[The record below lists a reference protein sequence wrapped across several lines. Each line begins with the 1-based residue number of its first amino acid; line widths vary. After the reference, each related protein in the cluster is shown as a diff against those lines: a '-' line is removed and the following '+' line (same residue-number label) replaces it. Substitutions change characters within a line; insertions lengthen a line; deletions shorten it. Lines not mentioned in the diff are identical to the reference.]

1 MASAPVDVSCSSTPA
16 ASSSEPP
23 LTPPI
28 SESTV
33 PSSSPKSI
41 FKPPESSRESIVSSS
56 QLTSPLVV
64 SPAKSVD
71 TTDPRNALFDDH
83 VASSHVPGSLHL
95 APDSTIQRLVEKQG
109 YITVIRQLAEDLAH
123 RDRELVTFRRRAEER
138 ERALRKM
145 LLEVEVSNAD
155 IEKRLVSATLQR
167 KPSKDTMRSGDGM
180 SYTESIDEM
189 MHQALTEEDA
199 FSLADDASG
208 VLDYGEGDLDLT
220 PRQTVR
226 RETDTVSINSN
237 ASKRSSRGWKGLF
250 AGRGPV
256 DGEAVKA
263 RRAAAALSTVKKR
276 SSISPKTFSP
286 PPEGEASRALHRQ
299 SSRASLSSVR
309 STSGGLLQ
317 QSRIPSTASI
327 YTQHHF
333 ASPADKSS
341 SSSVKKTPENVDSQ
355 QKQNRSNSV
364 AHWAL
369 QVVSSSNSTS
379 DDTEAP
385 RSPVVDSHPPVEPPR
400 KSSLGITDIQRT
412 KARTAAA
419 AHARNRA
426 PSAATTAAGS
436 LKTSFFQEIRDTAAG
451 IVPLSQSTA
460 SKKSDDAGPVEM
472 DMIIPPEAQPPTLL
486 QGWNMQYPNTGS
498 YLTDRFGF
506 IYNKQQRSVSIKGQN
521 SIEGSYTERKQSEAH
536 GGTGAT
542 GLGVGNI
549 KPPPTASLVD
559 DITGTSPKSMA
570 VLPEGQ
576 EWKETIYGPTLLAN
590 VSIPSAS
597 SSSSSF
603 PIDKP
608 PAPAPAAFPTR
619 LSLPSLTTPPITALP
634 APPPASAEESTVRLL
649 LSQMS
654 DLHDALQRDRQLKWN
669 EFLRKVSL
677 ERRKVDTKG
686 AGMPETLMN
695 SGEVIGISTLGTEG
709 RGGKQRWKE
718 FKSLV
723 LGGIPVTYRWKI
735 WTECSG
741 ATSMKVPGYYED
753 LLANGQ
759 DDPEVLAQIG
769 MDINRTLTDNI
780 FFRQGP
786 GVVKLRQVLV
796 AYSRRNKEVG
806 YCQGMNMI
814 AASLLLIMPSEEDA
828 FWVLCSVVERIL
840 PKTYFEPSLLASRA
854 DQEVLKHF
862 VFHLLPSLHHHLA
875 SLCVTLEAL
884 CFQWFLSIFTDTL
897 AAEALFRVWDVI
909 LCTSGSPFLF
919 QVAIALL
926 KLNEKELLACK
937 TAAEVY
943 SYLNG
948 GMIHQGISIDGL
960 IREAERLGERIGRT
974 EVEVL
979 RERAVERELERERG
993 GDEREEREEREE
1005 RSGEGE
1011 QQHSMKATEATE
1023 ATEVT
1028 ETTETAE
1035 TTDATKATETL
1046 ETNPPDDQ
1054 ISQLSELDSSPSTI
1068 EPRGMEEVEEEDVTT
1083 TPTVT
1088 GY

>member
-1 MASAPVDVSCSSTPA
+1 M
-16 ASSSEPP
+16 
-23 LTPPI
+23 
-28 SESTV
+28 
-33 PSSSPKSI
+33 
-41 FKPPESSRESIVSSS
+41 
-56 QLTSPLVV
+56 
-64 SPAKSVD
+64 
-71 TTDPRNALFDDH
+71 
-83 VASSHVPGSLHL
+83 
-95 APDSTIQRLVEKQG
+95 
-109 YITVIRQLAEDLAH
+109 
-123 RDRELVTFRRRAEER
+123 TFRRRAEER
-138 ERALRKM
+138 ERALRRM

-208 VLDYGEGDLDLT
+208 VLDYGEGDLDST

-226 RETDTVSINSN
+226 RETDAVSINSN

-286 PPEGEASRALHRQ
+286 SPEGEASRALHRQ

-317 QSRIPSTASI
+317 QNRIPSTASI
-327 YTQHHF
+327 YNQHHF
-333 ASPADKSS
+333 ASPTDKSS
-341 SSSVKKTPENVDSQ
+341 SAKKTPENVDSQ

-369 QVVSSSNSTS
+369 QVVSSSSTS
-379 DDTEAP
+379 DDPEAP
-385 RSPVVDSHPPVEPPR
+385 RSPTTDSNAPVEPPR
-400 KSSLGITDIQRT
+400 KSSLSITDIQRT

-419 AHARNRA
+419 AHGRNRA

-436 LKTSFFQEIRDTAAG
+436 LKTSFFQDIRDTAAG

-521 SIEGSYTERKQSEAH
+521 SIEGSYTERKQSEAQ
-536 GGTGAT
+536 GTGAT
-542 GLGVGNI
+542 GLGIGNI
-549 KPPPTASLVD
+549 KPPTAALVE

-576 EWKETIYGPTLLAN
+576 EWKETIYGPTSLAN
-590 VSIPSAS
+590 VSLPGAS
-597 SSSSSF
+597 SSAS
-603 PIDKP
+603 PLDK
-608 PAPAPAAFPTR
+608 PAPAPTSFPTR

-634 APPPASAEESTVRLL
+634 APTPASAEESTVRLL

-677 ERRKVDTKG
+677 ERRRVDTKG

-753 LLANGQ
+753 LLAHGQ

-786 GVVKLRQVLV
+786 GVGKLRQVLV

-854 DQEVLKHF
+854 DQEVCF
-862 VFHLLPSLHHHLA
+862 A
-875 SLCVTLEAL
+875 SPE
-884 CFQWFLSIFTDTL
+884 
-897 AAEALFRVWDVI
+897 
-909 LCTSGSPFLF
+909 
-919 QVAIALL
+919 
-926 KLNEKELLACK
+926 
-937 TAAEVY
+937 
-943 SYLNG
+943 
-948 GMIHQGISIDGL
+948 
-960 IREAERLGERIGRT
+960 
-974 EVEVL
+974 
-979 RERAVERELERERG
+979 
-993 GDEREEREEREE
+993 
-1005 RSGEGE
+1005 
-1011 QQHSMKATEATE
+1011 
-1023 ATEVT
+1023 
-1028 ETTETAE
+1028 
-1035 TTDATKATETL
+1035 
-1046 ETNPPDDQ
+1046 
-1054 ISQLSELDSSPSTI
+1054 SPSFPITH
-1068 EPRGMEEVEEEDVTT
+1068 PL
-1083 TPTVT
+1083 TPSRC
-1088 GY
+1088 